1 MKKQKLKVM
10 TILDIIL
17 IIMFIFATINSFGV
31 YEYFYT
37 ITYLAIVIMLSFML
51 YNHFYEFIHQPKSM
65 QKCNCNNETKTILI
79 KYFTD
84 GIKPLNKKEIGDWID
99 LRAAEDVE
107 LKKGEF
113 YLIPLGVGMKL
124 PKGYEANIVP
134 RSSTFKNY
142 GIIQTNSFAVIDNTY
157 CGDEDMWRMPVYATR
172 DTVINK
178 NDRICQF
185 RINKNQPCVK
195 FETVEKLESIN
206 RGGFGSTGKI

>member
-1 MKKQKLKVM
+1 MKLR
-10 TILDIIL
+10 
-17 IIMFIFATINSFGV
+17 
-31 YEYFYT
+31 
-37 ITYLAIVIMLSFML
+37 
-51 YNHFYEFIHQPKSM
+51 
-65 QKCNCNNETKTILI
+65 I
-79 KYFTD
+79 KYFN
-84 GIKPLNKKEIGDWID
+84 GAKRLQKIEKGNWID
-99 LRAAEDVE
+99 VYSNKDLFIPENERAM
-107 LKKGEF
+107 
-113 YLIPLGVGMKL
+113 IPLGFALEL
-124 PKGYEANIVP
+124 PKNWEGHLLP

-206 RGGFGSTGKI
+206 RGGFGSTGKFD